1 MQKRTMAIFALA
13 CTESLGNKCV
23 QANQKPSAKKRKD
36 VNKDA
41 PKANGGN
48 GHSAV
53 GEATD
58 HHGIDDRHAHPP
70 ELGEDQRNGEL
81 QSGPEFGAKC
91 LEVNHL
97 RKIFGTSVS
106 GADSRS
112 KGPSNLG
119 PRYCFVEAKQVPKG
133 NRSSRQSRVTPR
145 AYWTLSPIDLLGKHP
160 KAENQ

>member
-36 VNKDA
+36 VNKNA

-70 ELGEDQRNGEL
+70 ELGEDQRKGEPPT
-81 QSGPEFGAKC
+81 GAEFGANW
-91 LEVNHL
+91 LP
-97 RKIFGTSVS
+97 VS
-106 GADSRS
+106 
-112 KGPSNLG
+112 PL
-119 PRYCFVEAKQVPKG
+119 PRLFRTE
-133 NRSSRQSRVTPR
+133 
-145 AYWTLSPIDLLGKHP
+145 
-160 KAENQ
+160 